1 MNRLTLLLPVLTTLL
16 VAQAPTPQSATG
28 KEEDELLALL
38 NTPITVASKK
48 ALTTRESPSVVSLVT
63 REEIQASG
71 ARDLI
76 DVLRLVPGFDIGYD
90 VQGVTGPSLRG
101 LWGYEGK
108 ILLLWDGVEMNETLY
123 GTTQLGNH
131 YPVDQIKRVEI
142 IRGPGSSIYGGYAE
156 VAVIQ
161 ITSLGPEDLP
171 DHVGAGL
178 FYGKGKDATYRQG
191 GHLLA
196 GTAGDGYK
204 LTFGAFAGDGKR
216 SDGDYTDPAGT
227 TFNLKDN
234 SKIRPLFANLGLT
247 AGDFSFRAIID
258 QYFMEQRDNLGAT
271 ATPTATGI
279 RFGST
284 NLEARYAWKV
294 SKDLVITPFVLWRDQ
309 KPWWVDDPSAGIFTI
324 TTSRTRFGVGL
335 GWDINA
341 QLNLAAGLESQ
352 KDKAETILPTGPY
365 ASGSH
370 EVSYTTTSAYAQVAY
385 QGPVNITVGAR
396 YDNHSEVGSSFVP
409 RLAVTKVFGKWH
421 LKVLYANAFRTPA
434 IQNINQPLPG
444 AGTIESEKTRTAE
457 VEVGV
462 QAGANLFTLN
472 IFDTVINKPLVYSG
486 VGASTGYVN
495 RERIGTRGA
504 ELEWKSRQS
513 WGFLNG
519 NLTWFKPVDNQVAEW
534 SVPNEDAHLLGMS
547 NTKAT
552 LAAGLKLG
560 AGFTLGPSLVW
571 FSERYGYVATSGVSG
586 LTLEKLPSDFLVNL
600 NLGWTRGALR
610 ADLGLFDAG
619 DRRRAFV
626 EPYASDLSVA
636 RGPLPGTGREITAK
650 LRYGF

>member
-1 MNRLTLLLPVLTTLL
+1 MNRLTLLLPVLSTLL
-16 VAQAPTPQSATG
+16 VAQAPAPQGATG

-171 DHVGAGL
+171 EHVGAGL

-196 GTAGDGYK
+196 GTAGDGFK

-216 SDGDYTDPAGT
+216 SDGDYTDPTGT
-227 TFNLKDN
+227 TFSLKDN

-247 AGDFSFRAIID
+247 AGDFSFRGIVD
-258 QYFMEQRDNLGAT
+258 QYFMEQRDNLPPG

-284 NLEARYAWKV
+284 NLEAKYAWKV
-294 SKDLVITPFVLWRDQ
+294 SKDLLITPFVLWRDQ
-309 KPWWVDDPSAGIFTI
+309 KPWWVADPSAGTFMISST
-324 TTSRTRFGVGL
+324 RTRIGVGL
-335 GWDINA
+335 AWDINA
-341 QLNLAAGLESQ
+341 AFDLAAGLETQ
-352 KDKAETILPTGPY
+352 KDTAESIPPTGTFLNGTY
-365 ASGSH
+365 S
-370 EVSYTTTSAYAQVAY
+370 VDYTSKAAYGQLAY

-396 YDNHSEVGSSFVP
+396 WEDHSEVGSAFVP
-409 RLAVTKVFGKWH
+409 RFALTKTFGKWH
-421 LKVLYANAFRTPA
+421 FKLLYANAFRTPA
-434 IQNINQPLPG
+434 IQNINQAADPV
-444 AGTIESEKTRTAE
+444 AGVEPEKTRTAE
-457 VEVGV
+457 VEAGV
-462 QAGANLFTLN
+462 QFGANLVTVN
-472 IFDTVINKPLVYSG
+472 VFDTLIKKPLVYL
-486 VGASTGYVN
+486 ASTYFNGTQ
-495 RERIGTRGA
+495 IGTRGA
-504 ELEWKSRQS
+504 EVEWKTRQS
-513 WGFLNG
+513 WGFMTG
-519 NLTWFKPVDNQVAEW
+519 NLTWFKASGND
-534 SVPNEDAHLLGMS
+534 VPQWGVPGHDSELLGS
-547 NTKAT
+547 SSTKAT
-552 LAAGLKLG
+552 LAGGIKLP
-560 AGFTLGPSLVW
+560 AGFNLGPSLIW
-571 FSERYGYVATSGVSG
+571 FSERYGYVATPGVPG

-600 NLGWTRGALR
+600 NLSWTRAGLR

-619 DRRRAFV
+619 DRRRPFV
-626 EPYASDLSVA
+626 QAYDGGF
-636 RGPLPGTGREITAK
+636 GPLPGTGRELTLK